1 MQIKTYGILLFSK
14 VIKENDLFIKVLSNE
29 DKLLTGIV
37 YGGNSSKK
45 KNIYQ
50 IGYFLNLRIVK
61 KNSNIPNSIDADISK
76 PLIGSIIEDKYKLYC
91 LLSITSLINL
101 SIVEGQNL
109 NGIFKTTEDFLNI
122 LVKKNNWIRSFC
134 LWLFDLLRII
144 GYDIDYKINNEKKY
158 FDTNLL
164 EFTDNKGIESYDF
177 PHKFLEGNEKI
188 SISNIKVVFLIFEY
202 IFKNNHL
209 IHYNN
214 KLPQNYMN
222 FKKIILNY
230 LS

>member
-91 LLSITSLINL
+91 LLSVTSLINL

-109 NGIFKTTEDFLNI
+109 NGIFKTT
-122 LVKKNNWIRSFC
+122 
-134 LWLFDLLRII
+134 
-144 GYDIDYKINNEKKY
+144 
-158 FDTNLL
+158 
-164 EFTDNKGIESYDF
+164 
-177 PHKFLEGNEKI
+177 
-188 SISNIKVVFLIFEY
+188 
-202 IFKNNHL
+202 
-209 IHYNN
+209 
-214 KLPQNYMN
+214 
-222 FKKIILNY
+222 
-230 LS
+230 